1 MKTQKFLFRYFTLAI
16 GFSMLSSSVL
26 AAEDINTFNPWA
38 SQGTLQKLALL
49 NTKQAISPTYIPSS
63 LDKGNG
69 TPYAKL
75 SYLMI
80 STFPGECKAGANY
93 DLTNV
98 PSKTFGKYTMKPVCA
113 KFKSVAADIVDA
125 REAFFNSIPEVKE
138 FYKQEAL
145 AQKVK
150 EEKAIEKEAVAKA
163 PGPEVIILGAAPS
176 IDKPTSQVALVEAA
190 PASSVVAS
198 NGIAKRNSFGL
209 LPGDKGFDPEALEN
223 INRKCD
229 HSTTTGRTSDMRDK
243 KICYDTRKDLEDAVV
258 GTGDASIEGRQMA
271 AIQKQKAKY
280 NEGIASGSISFDN
293 DTCSSSGF
301 SESECSQMKTNSERS
316 LASTEKKVEK
326 EAATDDASTL
336 DNISGIDVSNGK
348 EVDPNELFNVGSDDD
363 PIMVPGIAIN
373 SINEAANR
381 CLKGPD
387 EAGDINP
394 ETKSNRCEKVA
405 VASCNSEEGYCT
417 ELRNKATAN
426 DNNVAEE
433 VMPNVK
439 DINNTSELAKK
450 LDISD
455 IDCMAMLEGK
465 IPDSVDVSDTY
476 KNHKFLNEDLSSE
489 EGDYSVISDRVSG
502 IMYIDSQSCNEVLKT
517 NRNDFTSIRGVLKIN
532 SNKKQFCKDVLQAS
546 FNANPEN
553 ESCTTAFKLIN
564 QKKKGEKCF
573 VKMLSDDE
581 INDQAIAKCKEGVES
596 NVANMVAKGHAPPSS
611 DSMFESLSICD
622 AKVGQGAGKHKIDT
636 DCTIA
641 YDAVKSCFASTSTDK
656 TPNYTQLVAGC
667 IGLNQIANNIL
678 DDKSID
684 DGETS
689 YQSIDSQ
696 IKCKLRNEGSMVYA
710 IDYLACRD
718 AAYWY
723 NGAFLTTDL
732 AAPVI
737 GSAIN
742 AYKDADI
749 QGDMQREMASGGV
762 DGQTA
767 ALRAQKR
774 KYQAQAGAEAIQGT
788 LQGAKALAMFGN
800 LAMYPTPDV
809 VSNEWCVAGEGNT
822 LGLNRVAAC
831 SVVHMAEQNNLIK
844 EDLFA
849 NQSMKQVML
858 EKGFESLS
866 KAIVHA
872 IIAGSYKKRSKLV
885 GEVEQAL
892 TDADFNQAENQFDAG
907 DSFCALNPTLPSCSG
922 TGGGRI
928 VNSGADFS
936 FGGIQPQGG
945 GNLNELDNGGLNGSG
960 SPNNAVMPSGKAK
973 EDLGNIL
980 ATDSNEKFDKG
991 FNKVGAAKV
1000 GAGGGGGGDSG
1011 GGGGGASGGGGGGGG
1026 GGDSDA
1032 KAGTGP
1038 QKGFG
1043 KKTFGKYIAGSN
1055 GKFTSGG
1062 SVGGKKKS
1070 SNPFAALSGKGRN
1083 RKIASQVEKELL
1095 PKKVQLFEV
1104 ISKRYAAVSKDRLDI
1119 AKENLLQ
1126 KDGTK

>member
-26 AAEDINTFNPWA
+26 ANQEMDSFSLLKSNNKYN
-38 SQGTLQKLALL
+38 TLQKKALE
-49 NTKQAISPTYIPSS
+49 NTEAAIPDYKATFYDTSIGS
-63 LDKGNG
+63 
-69 TPYAKL
+69 PYAKL

-80 STFPGECKAGANY
+80 STFPGECKVGANY

-98 PSKTFGKYTMKPVCA
+98 PGKKFGKYTMKPVCA

-125 REAFFNSIPEVKE
+125 REAFFNSVPEVKE

-145 AQKVK
+145 AKKEK
-150 EEKAIEKEAVAKA
+150 EEKSSEPQTVAKTST
-163 PGPEVIILGAAPS
+163 PQVKKQGSAPS
-176 IDKPTSQVALVEAA
+176 IDMPVSQVASVEAA
-190 PASSVVAS
+190 PVSSVVATTGG
-198 NGIAKRNSFGL
+198 GIRNSIGL
-209 LPGDKGFDPEALEN
+209 LPGDKGFDPN
-223 INRKCD
+223 DPINAGRSCNP
-229 HSTTTGRTSDMRDK
+229 STTSRTVNDRM
-243 KICYDTRKDLEDAVV
+243 ICYETEEELAAAVRGED
-258 GTGDASIEGRQMA
+258 SIEGKNML
-271 AIQKQKAKY
+271 AIQNQKAINEKKKAEY
-280 NEGIASGSISFDN
+280 NEGITSGSIIFNN

-316 LASTEKKVEK
+316 LASTEKKDEK
-326 EAATDDASTL
+326 ETGSDDASTL

-348 EVDPNELFNVGSDDD
+348 EVDPGEMFNVGSEDE
-363 PIMVPGIAIN
+363 PIMVPGMAIN
-373 SINEAANR
+373 SINEAANK

-387 EAGDINP
+387 EAEDTNP
-394 ETKSNRCEKVA
+394 EKKSNRCEKVA

-417 ELRNKATAN
+417 ELKNKATAN

-439 DINNTSELAKK
+439 NIRNGEIGLSERLTPTKLDCMKLFTENKEGLTLNEISSDRTFLNDLLKMKEGDIPILSDRIIGVMYTDTQSCNSVLKTANQNFTDVSGKLTILNKVQLCKDILQAAINN
-450 LDISD
+450 
-455 IDCMAMLEGK
+455 
-465 IPDSVDVSDTY
+465 
-476 KNHKFLNEDLSSE
+476 SE
-489 EGDYSVISDRVSG
+489 EGSSCDKALDLLRQKNYGKNDNCIIEPQGNSALTFQEAEAERDTLCGGKKTADEREGCMNRHATFTESNPGEKEIKS
-502 IMYIDSQSCNEVLKT
+502 SCNRAHAEVAACFRET
-517 NRNDFTSIRGVLKIN
+517 NED
-532 SNKKQFCKDVLQAS
+532 
-546 FNANPEN
+546 
-553 ESCTTAFKLIN
+553 
-564 QKKKGEKCF
+564 
-573 VKMLSDDE
+573 
-581 INDQAIAKCKEGVES
+581 
-596 NVANMVAKGHAPPSS
+596 
-611 DSMFESLSICD
+611 
-622 AKVGQGAGKHKIDT
+622 GQ
-636 DCTIA
+636 
-641 YDAVKSCFASTSTDK
+641 
-656 TPNYTQLVAGC
+656 PNYTRVLSGC
-667 IGLNQIANNIL
+667 IGLNAIAQNIKQDESL
-678 DDKSID
+678 D

-737 GSAIN
+737 GSAMN

-774 KYQAQAGAEAIQGT
+774 KYQAQAGAEAVQGT

-809 VSNEWCVAGEGNT
+809 VSNEWCVAGEENT
-822 LGLNRVAAC
+822 LGLKRVAAC

-885 GEVEQAL
+885 GEVEKAL
-892 TDADFNQAENQFDAG
+892 TDADFNQPENQFEAG
-907 DSFCALNPTLPSCSG
+907 PSFCSQNPTLPSCSG

-945 GNLNELDNGGLNGSG
+945 GNLNELDNGGLNGTG

-980 ATDSNEKFDKG
+980 ATDSNGKFDKG
-991 FNKVGAAKV
+991 FKKVGAAKV

-1026 GGDSDA
+1026 GDSDA
-1032 KAGTGP
+1032 KAGAGP